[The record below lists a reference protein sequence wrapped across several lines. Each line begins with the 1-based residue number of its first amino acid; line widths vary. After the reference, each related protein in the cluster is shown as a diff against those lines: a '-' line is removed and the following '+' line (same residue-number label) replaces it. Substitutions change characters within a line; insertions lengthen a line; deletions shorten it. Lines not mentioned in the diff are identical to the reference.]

1 MEHRKRLKQL
11 HLEKNPKNK
20 EGKDVRL
27 RKMLIANKRV
37 SCNNLGQVKTS
48 AFAKFLNKIIE
59 TSIKADIFE

>member
-1 MEHRKRLKQL
+1 
-11 HLEKNPKNK
+11 
-20 EGKDVRL
+20 
-27 RKMLIANKRV
+27 MLIANKRV